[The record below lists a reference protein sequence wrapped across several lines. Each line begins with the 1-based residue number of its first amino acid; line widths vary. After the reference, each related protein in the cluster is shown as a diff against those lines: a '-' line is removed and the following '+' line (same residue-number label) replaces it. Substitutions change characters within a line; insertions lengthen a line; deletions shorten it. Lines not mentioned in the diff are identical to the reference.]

1 MIRRVWLLPVVAAL
15 AACGSTPPQA
25 TTPAAAAA
33 PAPDAKARA
42 QAAAKDFSTT
52 LKAALAAKLAQ
63 GGTPA
68 AIGFCHDE
76 APKIAARVGATHGV
90 RLGRVAVD
98 GRTRNPAN
106 AATAW
111 QAEGLDAFK
120 AQVAAG
126 TAPADLVR
134 VETRALPAGVSLR
147 MMRGIAV
154 EPVCLACH
162 GKALSPETTTALRRH
177 YPDDAATGFDAGD
190 LRGALWVEVPAA
202 P

>member
-1 MIRRVWLLPVVAAL
+1 MIRASALVPLLAAL
-15 AACGSTPPQA
+15 AACSSTPPPA
-25 TTPAAAAA
+25 PAATA
-33 PAPDAKARA
+33 PAAVPAPRERA
-42 QAAAKDFSTT
+42 QAAAKEFSTT
-52 LKAALAAKLAQ
+52 LKAALSAQMAQ
-63 GGTPA
+63 GGTVA
-68 AIGFCHDE
+68 AIGFCHEE
-76 APKIAARVGATHGV
+76 APKIAAHVGATHGV

-106 AATAW
+106 AASAW
-111 QAEGLDAFK
+111 QAEGLAAFK

-126 TAPADLVR
+126 TPPAELVR
-134 VETRALPAGVSLR
+134 VAEAGLPDGVAVR

-162 GKALSPETTTALRRH
+162 GKALSPETATALRRH

-190 LRGALWVEVPAA
+190 LRGALWVEVPDA

>member
-1 MIRRVWLLPVVAAL
+1 MIRASALVPLLAAL
-15 AACGSTPPQA
+15 AACSSTRPPA
-25 TTPAAAAA
+25 PAATA
-33 PAPDAKARA
+33 PAAVPAPRERA
-42 QAAAKDFSTT
+42 QAAAKEFSTT
-52 LKAALAAKLAQ
+52 LKAALSAQMAQ
-63 GGTPA
+63 GGTVA

-76 APKIAARVGATHGV
+76 APKIAAQVGATHGV

-106 AATAW
+106 AASAW
-111 QAEGLDAFK
+111 QAEGLAAFK

-126 TAPADLVR
+126 TPPAELVR
-134 VETRALPAGVSLR
+134 VAEAGLPDGVAVR

-162 GKALSPETTTALRRH
+162 GKALSPETATALRRH

-190 LRGALWVEVPAA
+190 LRGALWVEVPDA

>member
-1 MIRRVWLLPVVAAL
+1 MSRASALIPLLAAL
-15 AACGSTPPQA
+15 AACSSTPPPA
-25 TTPAAAAA
+25 PAATA
-33 PAPDAKARA
+33 PAAVPAPRERA
-42 QAAAKDFSTT
+42 QAAAKEFSTT
-52 LKAALAAKLAQ
+52 LKAALSAQMAQ
-63 GGTPA
+63 GGTVA
-68 AIGFCHDE
+68 AIGFCHEE
-76 APKIAARVGATHGV
+76 APKIASHVGATHGV

-106 AATAW
+106 AASAW
-111 QAEGLDAFK
+111 QAEGLAAFK

-126 TAPADLVR
+126 TPPAELVR
-134 VETRALPAGVSLR
+134 VAEAGLPDGVAVR

-162 GKALSPETTTALRRH
+162 GKALSPETATALRRH

-190 LRGALWVEVPAA
+190 LRGALWVEVPDA

>member
-1 MIRRVWLLPVVAAL
+1 MIRASALIPLLAAL
-15 AACGSTPPQA
+15 AACSSTPPPA
-25 TTPAAAAA
+25 PAATA
-33 PAPDAKARA
+33 PAAVPAPRERA
-42 QAAAKDFSTT
+42 QAAAKEFSTT
-52 LKAALAAKLAQ
+52 LKAALSAQMAQ
-63 GGTPA
+63 GGTVA

-76 APKIAARVGATHGV
+76 APKIAAQVGATHGV

-106 AATAW
+106 AASAW
-111 QAEGLDAFK
+111 QAEGLAAFK

-126 TAPADLVR
+126 TPPAELVR
-134 VETRALPAGVSLR
+134 VAEAGLPDGVAVR

-162 GKALSPETTTALRRH
+162 GKALSPETATALRRH

-190 LRGALWVEVPAA
+190 LRGALWVEVPDA

>member
-1 MIRRVWLLPVVAAL
+1 MIRASALVPLLAAL
-15 AACGSTPPQA
+15 AACSSTPPPA
-25 TTPAAAAA
+25 PAATA
-33 PAPDAKARA
+33 PAAVPAPRERA
-42 QAAAKDFSTT
+42 QAAAKEFSTT
-52 LKAALAAKLAQ
+52 LKAALSAQMAQ
-63 GGTPA
+63 GGTVA

-76 APKIAARVGATHGV
+76 APKIAAQVGATHGV

-106 AATAW
+106 AASAW
-111 QAEGLDAFK
+111 QAEGLAAFK

-126 TAPADLVR
+126 TPPAELVR
-134 VETRALPAGVSLR
+134 VAEAGLPDGVAVR

-162 GKALSPETTTALRRH
+162 GKALSPETATALRRH

-190 LRGALWVEVPAA
+190 LRGALWVEVPDA

>member
-1 MIRRVWLLPVVAAL
+1 MIRASALIPLLAAL
-15 AACGSTPPQA
+15 AACSSTPPPA
-25 TTPAAAAA
+25 PAATA
-33 PAPDAKARA
+33 PAAVPAPRERA
-42 QAAAKDFSTT
+42 QAAAKEFSTT
-52 LKAALAAKLAQ
+52 LKAALSAQMAQ
-63 GGTPA
+63 GGTVA

-76 APKIAARVGATHGV
+76 APRIAAQVAATHGV
-90 RLGRVAVD
+90 RLGRVAID

-106 AATAW
+106 AASAW
-111 QAEGLDAFK
+111 QAEGLAAFK

-126 TAPADLVR
+126 TPPAELVR
-134 VETRALPAGVSLR
+134 VAEAGLPDGVAVR

-162 GKALSPETTTALRRH
+162 GKALSPETATALRRH

-190 LRGALWVEVPAA
+190 LRGALWVEVPDA

>member
-1 MIRRVWLLPVVAAL
+1 MIRASALVPLLAAL
-15 AACGSTPPQA
+15 AACSSTPPPA
-25 TTPAAAAA
+25 PAATA
-33 PAPDAKARA
+33 PASVPAPRERA
-42 QAAAKDFSTT
+42 QAAAKEFSTT
-52 LKAALAAKLAQ
+52 LKAALSAQMAQ
-63 GGTPA
+63 GGTVA

-76 APKIAARVGATHGV
+76 APKIAAQVGATHGV

-106 AATAW
+106 AASAW
-111 QAEGLDAFK
+111 QAEGLAAFK
-120 AQVAAG
+120 AQVAVG
-126 TAPADLVR
+126 TPPAELVR
-134 VETRALPAGVSLR
+134 VAEAGLPDGVAVR

-162 GKALSPETTTALRRH
+162 GKALSPETATALRRH

-190 LRGALWVEVPAA
+190 LRGALWVEVPDA

>member
-1 MIRRVWLLPVVAAL
+1 MIRASALVPLLAAL
-15 AACGSTPPQA
+15 AACSSTPPPA
-25 TTPAAAAA
+25 PAATA
-33 PAPDAKARA
+33 PAAVPAPRERA
-42 QAAAKDFSTT
+42 QAAAKEFSTT
-52 LKAALAAKLAQ
+52 LKAALSAQMAQ
-63 GGTPA
+63 GGTVA
-68 AIGFCHDE
+68 AIGFCHEE
-76 APKIAARVGATHGV
+76 APKIAAHVGATHGV

-106 AATAW
+106 AASAW
-111 QAEGLDAFK
+111 QAEGLAAFK

-126 TAPADLVR
+126 TPPAELVL
-134 VETRALPAGVSLR
+134 VAEAGLPDGVAVR

-162 GKALSPETTTALRRH
+162 GKALSPETATALRRH

-190 LRGALWVEVPAA
+190 LRGALWVEVPDA

>member
-1 MIRRVWLLPVVAAL
+1 MIRASALVPLLAAL
-15 AACGSTPPQA
+15 AACSSTPPPA
-25 TTPAAAAA
+25 PAATA
-33 PAPDAKARA
+33 PAAVPAPRERA
-42 QAAAKDFSTT
+42 QAAAKEFSTT
-52 LKAALAAKLAQ
+52 LKAALSAQMAQ
-63 GGTPA
+63 GGTVA

-76 APKIAARVGATHGV
+76 APRIAAQVGATHGV

-106 AATAW
+106 AASAW
-111 QAEGLDAFK
+111 QAEGLAAFK

-126 TAPADLVR
+126 TPPAELVR
-134 VETRALPAGVSLR
+134 VAEAGLPDGVAVR

-162 GKALSPETTTALRRH
+162 GKALSPETATALRRH

-190 LRGALWVEVPAA
+190 LRGALWVEVPDA